1 MDNKN
6 ERLVTQL
13 TNRTDFKH
21 YIMNKTFVVVKVSA
35 TWCGPCQTLAP
46 ILQEVKKDAGD
57 KLRIVKIDIDKN
69 PQLATQMGV
78 RGVPSLFFYKD
89 GDFIKS
95 TSGVLAKHEIKKIF
109 GF

>member
-1 MDNKN
+1 MANFKDVI
-6 ERLVTQL
+6 ESCEYVLV
-13 TNRTDFKH
+13 DFH
-21 YIMNKTFVVVKVSA
+21 A

-46 ILQEVKKDAGD
+46 ILQEVKQDAGD
-57 KLRIVKIDIDKN
+57 KLRIVKVDIDKN
-69 PQLATQMGV
+69 EKLAAQMGV

>member
-1 MDNKN
+1 MANFKDVI
-6 ERLVTQL
+6 ESCEYVLV
-13 TNRTDFKH
+13 DFH
-21 YIMNKTFVVVKVSA
+21 A

-46 ILQEVKKDAGD
+46 ILQEVKQDAGD
-57 KLRIVKIDIDKN
+57 KLRIVKVDIDKN
-69 PQLATQMGV
+69 QKLATQMGV